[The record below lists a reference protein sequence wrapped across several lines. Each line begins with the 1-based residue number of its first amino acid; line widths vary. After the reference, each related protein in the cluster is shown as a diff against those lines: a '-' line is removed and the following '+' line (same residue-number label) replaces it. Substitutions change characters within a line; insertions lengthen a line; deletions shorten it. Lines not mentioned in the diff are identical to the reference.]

1 MSAVNILD
9 VKVLDNPAA
18 YTNPL
23 QFEIEY
29 ECLQELKDDL
39 EWKMVYV
46 GSADSEKYDQVLD
59 TVLVGPVLPGNFRFV
74 FQAEAPDSS
83 KIPPE
88 DIIGVTIILLT
99 CSYNGREFV
108 RVGYYVN
115 NEYQIQELRETPP
128 ETPQIENI
136 SRQIL
141 ADHPRVTKFAVP
153 FDDDEAAASAAM
165 EGVAAAEA
173 MGDDTIASDGW
184 IADDDHDDDH
194 DDDDHMNEMPGVQE
208 AAAMQEVAPMES

>member
-18 YTNPL
+18 FTNPL

-29 ECLQELKDDL
+29 ECLQALNDDL

-74 FQAEAPDSS
+74 FQAEAPDPSQ
-83 KIPPE
+83 IPDE
-88 DIIGVTIILLT
+88 DVVGVTIILLT
-99 CSYNGREFV
+99 CSYKNKEFV

-115 NEYQIQELRETPP
+115 NEYQEEELKENPP
-128 ETPQIENI
+128 EKPIIEKI

-153 FDDDEAAASAAM
+153 FDEEETEPPAANGDAGDAEVSDMHDSDTDMMLESPQPPAAPPALPEVSVGAAAM
-165 EGVAAAEA
+165 E
-173 MGDDTIASDGW
+173 T
-184 IADDDHDDDH
+184 
-194 DDDDHMNEMPGVQE
+194 
-208 AAAMQEVAPMES
+208 

>member
-1 MSAVNILD
+1 M
-9 VKVLDNPAA
+9 
-18 YTNPL
+18 
-23 QFEIEY
+23 
-29 ECLQELKDDL
+29 
-39 EWKMVYV
+39 
-46 GSADSEKYDQVLD
+46 
-59 TVLVGPVLPGNFRFV
+59 VGPVLPGNFRFV

-115 NEYQIQELRETPP
+115 NEYQDPELRETPP
-128 ETPQIENI
+128 EKPQIENI

-153 FDDDEAAASAAM
+153 FDDEEVDAAAVEGEAA
-165 EGVAAAEA
+165 EGMVNVTTDSDTWV
-173 MGDDTIASDGW
+173 GNDDKM
-184 IADDDHDDDH
+184 HD
-194 DDDDHMNEMPGVQE
+194 MPQACQE
-208 AAAMQEVAPMES
+208 APPMQEPVPMES